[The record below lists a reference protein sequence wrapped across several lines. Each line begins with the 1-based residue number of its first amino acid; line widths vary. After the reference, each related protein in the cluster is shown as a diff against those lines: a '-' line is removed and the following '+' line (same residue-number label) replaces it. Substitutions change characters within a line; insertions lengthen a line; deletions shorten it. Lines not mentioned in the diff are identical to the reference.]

1 MPESPRWNPDTQS
14 WETGPPRPVR
24 PYTGPM
30 PPRPAAPPP
39 AGAVGPDPAGPA
51 APAYPPEPPH
61 APGADDVAG
70 ASVPAGAT
78 SHRTR
83 VLIAAAATAVVAAGA
98 GGAYLLWGRGPDAP
112 PAGRPTAAASSGP
125 TAVPTGTGASTAT
138 PTADPSATATVP
150 EGYRLVHDD
159 KGFTLAVPDGWRRD
173 VRSTGVF
180 YTSPD
185 TRSLLQV
192 FQITEPDLTPRQA
205 LEQASQGLSGNPGY
219 QELGIAP
226 RRGPG
231 GTDGAVL
238 TYAYDSDR
246 LGLRVQAVDCAFTVP
261 DGRQFAVLVLGPESD
276 WPQQE
281 TIQRIALESFGP
293 SA

>member
-61 APGADDVAG
+61 APG
-70 ASVPAGAT
+70 
-78 SHRTR
+78 
-83 VLIAAAATAVVAAGA
+83 
-98 GGAYLLWGRGPDAP
+98 
-112 PAGRPTAAASSGP
+112 
-125 TAVPTGTGASTAT
+125 
-138 PTADPSATATVP
+138 
-150 EGYRLVHDD
+150 
-159 KGFTLAVPDGWRRD
+159 
-173 VRSTGVF
+173 
-180 YTSPD
+180 
-185 TRSLLQV
+185 
-192 FQITEPDLTPRQA
+192 
-205 LEQASQGLSGNPGY
+205 
-219 QELGIAP
+219 
-226 RRGPG
+226 

-246 LGLRVQAVDCAFTVP
+246 LGLRVQAVDCAFAVP

-276 WPQQE
+276 WPRQE

>member
-125 TAVPTGTGASTAT
+125 SAAPTGTGAPTAT

-150 EGYRLVHDD
+150 DGYRLVHDD
-159 KGFTLAVPDGWRRD
+159 KGFTLAVPDGWQRD

-276 WPQQE
+276 WPRQE